1 MHPIDPVFR
10 RLQSRKRR
18 LGGVKISAPSSR
30 PFGLQQVTHAPT
42 GGGGQTDRMTD
53 RQTDRQT
60 DIVQIVLID
69 KRFPLASRRLKF

>member
-1 MHPIDPVFR
+1 M
-10 RLQSRKRR
+10 
-18 LGGVKISAPSSR
+18 KISAPSSR

-69 KRFPLASRRLKF
+69 KRFPLASLRYIRCSMIYMCLVVFIECDRLID